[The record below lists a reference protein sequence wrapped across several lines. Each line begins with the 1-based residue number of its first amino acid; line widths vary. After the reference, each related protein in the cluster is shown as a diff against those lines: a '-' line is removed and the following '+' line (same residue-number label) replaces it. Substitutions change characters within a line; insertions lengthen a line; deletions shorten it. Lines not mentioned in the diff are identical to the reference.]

1 MELPFLMIAL
11 FLLLKFL
18 HFDLFL
24 FEFISSWVLLSSVF
38 TQFLDFSQHFLSF
51 LPSAADA
58 LRFLLTHR
66 YLFAD
71 SFVIT
76 PQFLRPMLS
85 QHSISLQFL
94 KQSLIYGF
102 LFRNYS
108 LAISLVVDS
117 EFLDLLLESNDL
129 LDRLIN
135 LLVEVLF
142 GVVV

>member
-1 MELPFLMIAL
+1 
-11 FLLLKFL
+11 
-18 HFDLFL
+18 
-24 FEFISSWVLLSSVF
+24 
-38 TQFLDFSQHFLSF
+38 
-51 LPSAADA
+51 
-58 LRFLLTHR
+58 
-66 YLFAD
+66 
-71 SFVIT
+71 
-76 PQFLRPMLS
+76 MLS

-108 LAISLVVDS
+108 LAISLVVNS
-117 EFLDLLLESNDL
+117 EFLDLLLKSNDL

>member
-1 MELPFLMIAL
+1 
-11 FLLLKFL
+11 
-18 HFDLFL
+18 
-24 FEFISSWVLLSSVF
+24 
-38 TQFLDFSQHFLSF
+38 
-51 LPSAADA
+51 
-58 LRFLLTHR
+58 
-66 YLFAD
+66 
-71 SFVIT
+71 
-76 PQFLRPMLS
+76 MLS

-94 KQSLIYGF
+94 KQSLIYGL

-117 EFLDLLLESNDL
+117 EFLDLLLKSNDL